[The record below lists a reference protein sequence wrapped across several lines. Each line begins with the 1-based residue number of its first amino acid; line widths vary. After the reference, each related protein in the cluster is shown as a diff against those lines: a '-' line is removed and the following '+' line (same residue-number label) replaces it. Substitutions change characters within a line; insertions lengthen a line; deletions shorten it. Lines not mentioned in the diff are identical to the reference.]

1 MNMIRRAVKADLNA
15 VLKVYK
21 AAKAYMVASGNPAQW
36 EEGYPECVLDRDIDK
51 ENLYVL
57 CGRDGT
63 VHAAFVFA
71 LGEDPTYAY
80 IEKGSW
86 RSDEPYGTI
95 HRIGS
100 DGKMKGVFS
109 LCLDFCSAVI
119 PHLRAD
125 THQDNKTMQHVLE
138 KHGFVR
144 RGIIYVEDGTPRIA
158 YDFCI

>member
-1 MNMIRRAVKADLNA
+1 MIRKAVRADLEDI
-15 VLKVYK
+15 LKVYR
-21 AAKAYMVASGNPAQW
+21 AAKAYMRATGNLTQW
-36 EEGYPECVLDRDIDK
+36 EDGYPDCVLEGDIEK
-51 ENLYVL
+51 GQLYVL
-57 CGRDGT
+57 CDDGGE
-63 VHAAFVFA
+63 VRAAFAFI